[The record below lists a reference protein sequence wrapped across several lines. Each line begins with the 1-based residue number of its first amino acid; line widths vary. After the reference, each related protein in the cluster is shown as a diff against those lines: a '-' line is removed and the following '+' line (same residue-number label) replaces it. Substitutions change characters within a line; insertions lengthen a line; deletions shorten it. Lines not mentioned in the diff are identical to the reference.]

1 MKVHPRLNENGKP
14 VKIIAPHTPT
24 PLWTWGDS
32 NAAAIVTPDG
42 EMPDTVCGIPV
53 RRWGNP
59 PGDDSRGWHALAE
72 RSHIDEPA
80 FSPPSDL
87 KHAAGAVLIESDG
100 RVWIVAP
107 SNGFG
112 GYKATFPKGG
122 VDSGLS
128 LQAAALRE
136 VYEESGLQA
145 ELTGHLIDVPRST
158 SYTRYYLGRRVG
170 GNPAQMGWES
180 QAVMLVPREQ
190 LAEFLNSPN
199 DKPIIQAIMKLE
211 LHTPP
216 SNSAVET
223 PPVRTPVQ
231 TVRQGGGNLVR
242 ILQALDGFF
251 ARHRCWPSVI
261 SLCADCLVDLAT
273 HHLTPFGFFLLQSK
287 VELRVIPEVSIIA
300 QDDAGRT
307 FDYGREGWTFEN
319 DGIPARV
326 WLGFGEHV

>member
-1 MKVHPRLNENGKP
+1 MKVHPRLNEKGKS
-14 VKIIAPHTPT
+14 VKLIEPHTPT

-42 EMPDTVCGIPV
+42 EMPDTLCGIPV
-53 RRWGNP
+53 KGWGNLL
-59 PGDDSRGWHALAE
+59 GDDSSEWHALAE

-87 KHAAGAVLIESDG
+87 KHAAGAVLIEPDG

-158 SYTRYYLGRRVG
+158 SYTRYYLGRRVS

-190 LAEFLNSPN
+190 LSKFLNSPN
-199 DKPIIQAIMKLE
+199 DEPIIQAIMELE
-211 LHTPP
+211 LHSTLSRCPVEPP
-216 SNSAVET
+216 AARTQLQAV
-223 PPVRTPVQ
+223 RH
-231 TVRQGGGNLVR
+231 GGGNLVR
-242 ILQALDGFF
+242 VLQALDGFF

-261 SLCADCLVDLAT
+261 SLYADCLVALAT

-287 VELRVIPEVSIIA
+287 VELRVIPDVAIIA

-307 FDYGREGWTFEN
+307 FDYGREGGTVKN

-326 WLGFGEHV
+326 WLGFGEHL